1 MMYTASQCINTV
13 VPGPY
18 TAIPEPHT
26 AATTDHPGWGYHHGS
41 IELSKT
47 AVLAS
52 RSAKDIPGR
61 PRTYTDRHGATRRLH
76 GSHAGSSRI

>member
-1 MMYTASQCINTV
+1 MHKYGCPRTLYSYPRT
-13 VPGPY
+13 
-18 TAIPEPHT
+18 PHGRY
-26 AATTDHPGWGYHHGS
+26 TDHPGWGYHHGS